1 MSIAAAEQTSHHLLP
16 ALNHLHQALQ
26 DKVTAFDDI
35 VKIGRT
41 HTQDAVPITLGQEF
55 SGYARQVELGMARVR
70 DCLPRLL
77 ELAEVG
83 TAVGSSFN
91 AALGF
96 SETVIA
102 NLSRLSGL
110 PFTSA
115 GNKFESIGAL
125 DALVELSGTL
135 NVLATSLMKIANDIR
150 FL

>member
-1 MSIAAAEQTSHHLLP
+1 
-16 ALNHLHQALQ
+16 LQ

-77 ELAEVG
+77 ELAQGG
-83 TAVGSSFN
+83 TAVGSGLN
-91 AALGF
+91 AAPGF
-96 SETVIA
+96 AETLIT
-102 NLSRLSGL
+102 NITRLTGP

-115 GNKFESIGAL
+115 ENNFAGFAAH

-135 NVLATSLMKIANDIR
+135 NVLATSLMKIANVIP
-150 FL
+150 FLASGPRSGLGELILP